1 MIVLEEEIV
10 IKFKDKTKMYNNI
23 KDKAIKLAK
32 VKIVNKVNNK

>member
-23 KDKAIKLAK
+23 KDKTIRLAK